1 LNELLTINYEADKP
15 TVSARELHE
24 GLEIETRFNDW
35 FPRMCEYG
43 FDEGRDFYSK
53 MSKTSDAGG
62 RPSTDYEI
70 TVDMAKEICMLQRTE
85 QGKKYRTY
93 FIELEKAWNTP
104 EQVFARALKMA
115 DKVIEQKDKLITELK
130 PKAEFYDDVTGSK
143 DAVPMDRVAK
153 VIDKGIGRNK
163 LFELLRE
170 KKILDNDNVPYQ
182 AYVDRGYFRVIEQKY
197 TKPNGEK
204 HINYKTLVYQK
215 GIDYIRKLIA

>member
-1 LNELLTINYEADKP
+1 MNELLTINYEADKP